1 MKPDLPISLKMT
13 LAMLSGDRKQVD
25 RVVNESF
32 ATLGHELMG
41 VVNSYDFTD
50 LPFVLAAMQITANSL
65 MPLLDD
71 SGRNLVEKMKA
82 MTTVITIDA
91 DEMRRQA
98 GGHDDG
104 ESEEH

>member
-25 RVVNESF
+25 KVVNESF
-32 ATLGHELMG
+32 TALGHELMG

-71 SGRNLVEKMKA
+71 SGRSLVEKMKA

-98 GGHDDG
+98 GRHDDG
-104 ESEEH
+104 KAEEH